1 MKTTVMFSGDMK
13 LNGIENS
20 IVYEYDGLINFVLD
34 FDPIR
39 DAIIEYIGECTA
51 YKGEI
56 VMTKARNG
64 CTSNDIIVSPIF
76 NIDDIIGIEIL
87 SEDSVF
93 KNISDSFGRHI
104 AIANFVFRWLLHGVF
119 LTSIKNRDIDMMKIL
134 LEYDADLAWDVEK
147 KKWASPSQCKSNIRL
162 SQLGGGG
169 SHEDL

>member
-1 MKTTVMFSGDMK
+1 MVTIETFKTTLNKKGKKREMKTTVMFSGDMK

-20 IVYEYDGLINFVLD
+20 
-34 FDPIR
+34 
-39 DAIIEYIGECTA
+39 
-51 YKGEI
+51 
-56 VMTKARNG
+56 
-64 CTSNDIIVSPIF
+64 
-76 NIDDIIGIEIL
+76 
-87 SEDSVF
+87 
-93 KNISDSFGRHI
+93 FGRHM

-169 SHEDL
+169 SYEDL